1 MAEWVGTGYDAGWLS
16 RWLTVGTPARWRK
29 GLVAAG
35 LDDLLVLRAHVLV
48 LVGAGLI
55 MGGEAEAG
63 CSFAAMLV
71 TRHP

>member
-1 MAEWVGTGYDAGWLS
+1 MMGWRGHPRRAVEGVG
-16 RWLTVGTPARWRK
+16 V
-29 GLVAAG
+29 G
-35 LDDLLVLRAHVLV
+35 LDELLVLRAHVLV

-71 TRHP
+71 ARDP

>member
-1 MAEWVGTGYDAGWLS
+1 MVALAK
-16 RWLTVGTPARWRK
+16 P
-29 GLVAAG
+29 LVALAAVSALAPHTLVEEGVGAG

-63 CSFAAMLV
+63 CSFAAMLLA
-71 TRHP
+71 RYP